1 MARTWFA
8 RRSETFFL
16 GPKFQFFAKKSD
28 CQWPINPVQRE
39 PKIILNGSNT
49 WVKRFHILLGT
60 RGSLKFLKKS
70 LITRQSTRT
79 STCPRLGHPH
89 PLVPLVLDLTLAARH
104 PVDAHFSQ
112 PTRLDFTVDYD
123 GGHHGVGGR
132 RVVSKGKSSGVALA
146 RLGRSLGARST
157 RNTGK
162 WCLVSALRVRRH
174 SALVALVA
182 RLPKLDPL
190 LAGSTTLSLEI
201 VLGRKLMWPGQTSV
215 VAVSPANRVGR
226 SGGSIRLHQ
235 GDCPPRGSE

>member
-1 MARTWFA
+1 MNIHLSKIRTPA
-8 RRSETFFL
+8 
-16 GPKFQFFAKKSD
+16 P
-28 CQWPINPVQRE
+28 CQE
-39 PKIILNGSNT
+39 
-49 WVKRFHILLGT
+49 
-60 RGSLKFLKKS
+60 
-70 LITRQSTRT
+70 
-79 STCPRLGHPH
+79 
-89 PLVPLVLDLTLAARH
+89 LVPQVLDLTLAARH

-112 PTRLDFTVDYD
+112 PTRHEFIGTMDYD

-132 RVVSKGKSSGVALA
+132 RVVSMGKSSGVALA

-201 VLGRKLMWPGQTSV
+201 VLGRKLMWPSQTSV

-226 SGGSIRLHQ
+226 SGGSIPHRLSLAPSSSLELF
-235 GDCPPRGSE
+235 PPSN

>member
-1 MARTWFA
+1 MNIHLSKIRTPA
-8 RRSETFFL
+8 
-16 GPKFQFFAKKSD
+16 P
-28 CQWPINPVQRE
+28 CQE
-39 PKIILNGSNT
+39 
-49 WVKRFHILLGT
+49 
-60 RGSLKFLKKS
+60 
-70 LITRQSTRT
+70 
-79 STCPRLGHPH
+79 
-89 PLVPLVLDLTLAARH
+89 LVPQVLDLTLAARH

-112 PTRLDFTVDYD
+112 PTRLDFIGTMDYD

-146 RLGRSLGARST
+146 CLGRSLGARST

-162 WCLVSALRVRRH
+162 WRLVSALRVRRH

-226 SGGSIRLHQ
+226 SGRRLFLTY
-235 GDCPPRGSE
+235 DCRKCVERKPWAPAA